1 MVANSDW
8 QNDWLQVELF
18 KGRKDLSGK
27 ATTTPLPINA
37 VSKCARQFPS
47 KKKRQTGCA
56 AQADRIKP
64 AKTLGAA

>member
-1 MVANSDW
+1 MPFPNAPDSF
-8 QNDWLQVELF
+8 LQ
-18 KGRKDLSGK
+18 
-27 ATTTPLPINA
+27 
-37 VSKCARQFPS
+37 